1 MGAQTQTW
9 HYGLVA
15 RYWAEHNTGGPEI
28 DYYRRHIERIGEPA
42 LDAGCG
48 AGRLL
53 IPFLQAGLDV
63 DGCDVSTDM
72 LALARERAE
81 REGLKPNLYAQALH
95 QLDLPRS
102 YQTIVACGVF
112 GLGGSRAQDFAGLQR
127 LHLHLK
133 PGGVLLLDSYLPYG
147 EDKAWRFWQKEPR
160 KALPEAWPEDLGKLP
175 PQDGSEYL
183 ILSRTTA
190 FDPLEQQITRE
201 MRTLRWRDGQVIEQ
215 VDYPLVENFYFYHE
229 LITLLE
235 RAGFIVE
242 AVQGD
247 FTEAAASVDHEV
259 LTYIARKPA

>member
-1 MGAQTQTW
+1 MGTQTQTW

-28 DYYRRHIERIGEPA
+28 DYYRRHIERFGGPA

-48 AGRLL
+48 TGRLL

-63 DGCDVSTDM
+63 DGCDVSADM

-81 REGLKPNLYAQALH
+81 CEGLKPNLYAQALH
-95 QLDLPRS
+95 QLDLPCS

-127 LHLHLK
+127 LHRHLK
-133 PGGVLLLDSYLPYG
+133 PGGVLLLDSYVPYSD
-147 EDKAWRFWQKEPR
+147 DKAWRFWQKAAR
-160 KALPEAWPEDLGKLP
+160 QGLPEAWPEELGKLP
-175 PQDGSEYL
+175 PQDGSEYQL
-183 ILSRTTA
+183 YARVTA

-201 MRTLRWRDGQVIEQ
+201 MRTLLWRGGQVVNQAE
-215 VDYPLVENFYFYHE
+215 YALTENYYFRNE
-229 LITLLE
+229 LAALLE
-235 RAGFIVE
+235 RAGFAVE
-242 AVQGD
+242 DVQGEFSD
-247 FTEAAASVDHEV
+247 AAASMEHDV